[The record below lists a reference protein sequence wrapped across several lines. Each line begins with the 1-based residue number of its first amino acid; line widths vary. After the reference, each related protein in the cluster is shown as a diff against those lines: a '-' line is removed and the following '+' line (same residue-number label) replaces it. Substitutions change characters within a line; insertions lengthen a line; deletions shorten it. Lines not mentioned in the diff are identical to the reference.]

1 MMTFEQAQER
11 IFTAITSLGSQVVPL
26 SQACG
31 FVLSQDVYARRSAPP
46 CDMSAMDGYAVRA
59 RDAKAQAV
67 LKVMGESA
75 AGHAFDKELA
85 QGQAVRIFTGA
96 ALPSGADSILIQENC
111 TPIAEQQIRVD
122 VPIETEQLYVRPK
135 GMDFHHGQLCLKAGQ
150 LLRAQEIA
158 LLAAMNY
165 PWVSVFSKPRVLL
178 LCTGDELVHPGE
190 QLDHGQIISSNGFA
204 LKALCEYAGAEVT
217 YAGLIKDNLASL
229 NAISCARNSCP
240 AFKQSWP
247 W

>member
-158 LLAAMNY
+158 FRLARL
-165 PWVSVFSKPRVLL
+165 S
-178 LCTGDELVHPGE
+178 
-190 QLDHGQIISSNGFA
+190 
-204 LKALCEYAGAEVT
+204 
-217 YAGLIKDNLASL
+217 LIN
-229 NAISCARNSCP
+229 P
-240 AFKQSWP
+240 A
-247 W
+247 